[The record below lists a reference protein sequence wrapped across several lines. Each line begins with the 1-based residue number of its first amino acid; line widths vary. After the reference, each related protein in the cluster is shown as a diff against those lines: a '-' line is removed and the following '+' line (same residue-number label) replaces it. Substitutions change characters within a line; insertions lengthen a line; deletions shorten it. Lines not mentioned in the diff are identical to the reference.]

1 MNKRRKK
8 IIIVLIVLAVLIIP
22 FTGIT
27 LAAKGPAF
35 FLSLSRIAGDGKH
48 FWHLFVFGNF
58 VIIFI
63 LLSVYY
69 LYQYYKLG
77 NKRIMILFLIACC
90 LLEATVLTPYIPKEN
105 IVISK
110 IHNLFAYVSISLL
123 VISLFGLIFTI
134 PNFSRRVFVYTSI
147 SFVFIV
153 IVCLTIFILTGNPSS
168 FFELT
173 LITLLINLILFIII
187 MLHHNE
193 TNKINGT
200 LGVRYN
206 IIKHKPFKIILFKA
220 RNENKEPSPI
230 IIHKSN
236 LYWKKLEPKSKLNPF
251 RKVFVYYENK
261 NKTYQ
266 IGLLTKKKNQDKRC
280 KTFNYKNWVVF
291 YLDDTLESTKVQ
303 TLHFIK
309 EKFSL
314 ENEYEFVGNIY
325 LEKYYVTKNENIRKC
340 EIWIPIQKKN
350 KT

>member
-1 MNKRRKK
+1 
-8 IIIVLIVLAVLIIP
+8 
-22 FTGIT
+22 
-27 LAAKGPAF
+27 
-35 FLSLSRIAGDGKH
+35 
-48 FWHLFVFGNF
+48 
-58 VIIFI
+58 
-63 LLSVYY
+63 
-69 LYQYYKLG
+69 
-77 NKRIMILFLIACC
+77 
-90 LLEATVLTPYIPKEN
+90 
-105 IVISK
+105 
-110 IHNLFAYVSISLL
+110 
-123 VISLFGLIFTI
+123 
-134 PNFSRRVFVYTSI
+134 
-147 SFVFIV
+147 
-153 IVCLTIFILTGNPSS
+153 
-168 FFELT
+168 
-173 LITLLINLILFIII
+173 

-206 IIKHKPFKIILFKA
+206 IIEHKPFKIILFKA

-309 EKFSL
+309 EEFSL
-314 ENEYEFVGNIY
+314 ENEYEFVDNIY

-350 KT
+350 